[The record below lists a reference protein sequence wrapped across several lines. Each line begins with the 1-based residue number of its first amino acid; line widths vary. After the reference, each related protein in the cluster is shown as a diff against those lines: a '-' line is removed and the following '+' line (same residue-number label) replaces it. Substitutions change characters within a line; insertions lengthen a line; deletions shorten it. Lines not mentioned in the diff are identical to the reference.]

1 MEKTFKLKQSKT
13 NKNFSSNESKMKIS
27 SDENQKVNSKS
38 QNKNKAKKSKK
49 DKKVQETQ
57 TQTGEEQKDNLTIL
71 KEKNSKL
78 ESDLNHVKLDIDME
92 RNNSIKES
100 NNLNLKISE
109 INNEINRLR
118 LDNKY
123 LTNNLYSMQKKL
135 ETKINQSMHTKMR
148 NKSGEIE
155 NNNNEKLNKSIKLK
169 EKMILNSKQNLKL
182 LKKEKEVLEKEIK
195 KIEGVKKESLKKHL
209 EDIKNTQN
217 EKIKEMEELKNIQ
230 SEHSK
235 ICVKKI
241 SELLKQYDL
250 IKKEYE
256 FEIKKCKVINEKS
269 INKNLNN
276 VMISRSSKNVKIIS
290 SSENNNTNN
299 INKTFSKNKIT
310 KNKKL
315 TIYNAQAKKNNY
327 NIFDFY
333 SRRYI
338 ENNKKDNIS
347 KINEGFLQEN
357 NINSDRK
364 DSPSNIVSSSIN
376 YTSSNEPNKYNIMMN
391 MKLNNISNQ
400 NKNYYKN
407 KTLFTESEK
416 QLLSKLIPNK
426 LLDNYEQKYE
436 LLQKEN
442 NNIKIKMKDSTS
454 KKRLSKSNNILKL
467 QNSNL
472 QNNILNKKKIFLNLK
487 VNEYQRKKF
496 ELNEKIK
503 ENQKQIEYYQ
513 IIYKKKNKEF
523 NILLSEYKRIY
534 NDIKN
539 GKLYLKKGAQLNEK
553 NIQIMQKYG
562 MDESD
567 NESFNGNDD
576 VDNINYSEDE
586 DNEKIEEEEDEDEQ
600 NNEN

>member
-92 RNNSIKES
+92 RNNFIKES

-235 ICVKKI
+235 ICIKKI

-269 INKNLNN
+269 INKNLKNG
-276 VMISRSSKNVKIIS
+276 MISRSSKNVKIIS

-315 TIYNAQAKKNNY
+315 TIYDAQAKKNNY

-376 YTSSNEPNKYNIMMN
+376 YTSSNEPNKNNIMMN

-586 DNEKIEEEEDEDEQ
+586 DNEKREEDEDGEE

>member
-92 RNNSIKES
+92 RNNFIKES

-217 EKIKEMEELKNIQ
+217 KKIKEMEELKNIQ

-315 TIYNAQAKKNNY
+315 TIYDAQAKKNNY
-327 NIFDFY
+327 NIFNFY
-333 SRRYI
+333 SRRNI

-364 DSPSNIVSSSIN
+364 DSPSNIVSNSIN
-376 YTSSNEPNKYNIMMN
+376 YTSSNEPNKNNIMMN

-523 NILLSEYKRIY
+523 NILLREYKRIY

-553 NIQIMQKYG
+553 NIQIMHKYG

-586 DNEKIEEEEDEDEQ
+586 DNEKREEDEDGEE

>member
-315 TIYNAQAKKNNY
+315 TIYDAQAKKNNY

-586 DNEKIEEEEDEDEQ
+586 DNEKREEDEDGEE

>member
-92 RNNSIKES
+92 RNNFIKES

-315 TIYNAQAKKNNY
+315 TIYDAQAKKNNY

-333 SRRYI
+333 SRRNI

-376 YTSSNEPNKYNIMMN
+376 YTSSNEPNKNNIMMN

-472 QNNILNKKKIFLNLK
+472 QNNILNKKKIFLSLK
-487 VNEYQRKKF
+487 ANEYQRKKK
-496 ELNEKIK
+496 EINDKIK
-503 ENQKQIEYYQ
+503 ENQKNIEYYQ
-513 IIYKKKNKEF
+513 ILYKKKNKEF
-523 NILLSEYKRIY
+523 NILLREYKRIY

-553 NIQIMQKYG
+553 NIQAMHKYG

-567 NESFNGNDD
+567 NTSFNGNDD

-586 DNEKIEEEEDEDEQ
+586 DGEE

>member
-376 YTSSNEPNKYNIMMN
+376 YTSCNEPNKNNIMMN

-586 DNEKIEEEEDEDEQ
+586 DNEKREEDEDGEE

>member
-1 MEKTFKLKQSKT
+1 
-13 NKNFSSNESKMKIS
+13 
-27 SDENQKVNSKS
+27 
-38 QNKNKAKKSKK
+38 
-49 DKKVQETQ
+49 
-57 TQTGEEQKDNLTIL
+57 
-71 KEKNSKL
+71 
-78 ESDLNHVKLDIDME
+78 
-92 RNNSIKES
+92 
-100 NNLNLKISE
+100 
-109 INNEINRLR
+109 
-118 LDNKY
+118 
-123 LTNNLYSMQKKL
+123 
-135 ETKINQSMHTKMR
+135 
-148 NKSGEIE
+148 
-155 NNNNEKLNKSIKLK
+155 
-169 EKMILNSKQNLKL
+169 
-182 LKKEKEVLEKEIK
+182 
-195 KIEGVKKESLKKHL
+195 
-209 EDIKNTQN
+209 
-217 EKIKEMEELKNIQ
+217 
-230 SEHSK
+230 
-235 ICVKKI
+235 
-241 SELLKQYDL
+241 
-250 IKKEYE
+250 
-256 FEIKKCKVINEKS
+256 
-269 INKNLNN
+269 
-276 VMISRSSKNVKIIS
+276 
-290 SSENNNTNN
+290 
-299 INKTFSKNKIT
+299 
-310 KNKKL
+310 
-315 TIYNAQAKKNNY
+315 
-327 NIFDFY
+327 
-333 SRRYI
+333 
-338 ENNKKDNIS
+338 
-347 KINEGFLQEN
+347 
-357 NINSDRK
+357 
-364 DSPSNIVSSSIN
+364 
-376 YTSSNEPNKYNIMMN
+376 

-567 NESFNGNDD
+567 NTSFNGNDD

>member
-92 RNNSIKES
+92 RNNFIKES

-217 EKIKEMEELKNIQ
+217 KKIKEMEELKNIQ

-315 TIYNAQAKKNNY
+315 TIYDAQAKKNNY

-364 DSPSNIVSSSIN
+364 DSPSNIVSNSIN
-376 YTSSNEPNKYNIMMN
+376 YTSSNEPNKNIIMMN

-576 VDNINYSEDE
+576 FDNINYSEDE
-586 DNEKIEEEEDEDEQ
+586 DNEKREEDEDGEE

>member
-78 ESDLNHVKLDIDME
+78 ESDLNNVKFDIDME

-118 LDNKY
+118 LENKY

-217 EKIKEMEELKNIQ
+217 KKIKEMEELKNIQ

-290 SSENNNTNN
+290 SSENNNTNT

-315 TIYNAQAKKNNY
+315 TIYDAQAKKNNY

-364 DSPSNIVSSSIN
+364 DSPSNIVSNSIN
-376 YTSSNEPNKYNIMMN
+376 YTSSNEPNKNNIMMN

-586 DNEKIEEEEDEDEQ
+586 DNEKREEDEDGEE

>member
-1 MEKTFKLKQSKT
+1 MEKTFKLKQSNT

-27 SDENQKVNSKS
+27 SDENQKANSKS

-315 TIYNAQAKKNNY
+315 TIYDAQAKKNNY

-364 DSPSNIVSSSIN
+364 DSPSNIVSNSIN
-376 YTSSNEPNKYNIMMN
+376 YTSSNEPNKNNIMMN

-586 DNEKIEEEEDEDEQ
+586 DNEKREEDEDGEE

>member
-27 SDENQKVNSKS
+27 SDENQKVNSKR

-49 DKKVQETQ
+49 YKKVQETQ

-586 DNEKIEEEEDEDEQ
+586 DNEKREEDEDGEE

>member
-315 TIYNAQAKKNNY
+315 TIYDAQAKKNNY

-496 ELNEKIK
+496 EINEKIK

-539 GKLYLKKGAQLNEK
+539 GKLYLKKGVQLNEK

-586 DNEKIEEEEDEDEQ
+586 DNEKREEDEDGEE

>member
-1 MEKTFKLKQSKT
+1 
-13 NKNFSSNESKMKIS
+13 
-27 SDENQKVNSKS
+27 
-38 QNKNKAKKSKK
+38 
-49 DKKVQETQ
+49 
-57 TQTGEEQKDNLTIL
+57 
-71 KEKNSKL
+71 
-78 ESDLNHVKLDIDME
+78 
-92 RNNSIKES
+92 
-100 NNLNLKISE
+100 
-109 INNEINRLR
+109 
-118 LDNKY
+118 
-123 LTNNLYSMQKKL
+123 
-135 ETKINQSMHTKMR
+135 
-148 NKSGEIE
+148 
-155 NNNNEKLNKSIKLK
+155 
-169 EKMILNSKQNLKL
+169 
-182 LKKEKEVLEKEIK
+182 
-195 KIEGVKKESLKKHL
+195 
-209 EDIKNTQN
+209 
-217 EKIKEMEELKNIQ
+217 
-230 SEHSK
+230 
-235 ICVKKI
+235 
-241 SELLKQYDL
+241 
-250 IKKEYE
+250 
-256 FEIKKCKVINEKS
+256 
-269 INKNLNN
+269 
-276 VMISRSSKNVKIIS
+276 MISRSSKNVKIIS

-333 SRRYI
+333 SRRNI

-347 KINEGFLQEN
+347 KVNEGFLQEN

-376 YTSSNEPNKYNIMMN
+376 YTSSNELNKNNIMMN

-454 KKRLSKSNNILKL
+454 KKRLGKSNNILKL

-586 DNEKIEEEEDEDEQ
+586 DNEKREEDEDGEE

>member
-1 MEKTFKLKQSKT
+1 MKKEYKLKQSNI

-27 SDENQKVNSKS
+27 SGENQNNKS
-38 QNKNKAKKSKK
+38 PNKNKTKNSKK
-49 DKKVQETQ
+49 EKKVQETQ

-71 KEKNSKL
+71 KQKNSKL
-78 ESDLNHVKLDIDME
+78 ESDLNQVKFDIDME
-92 RNNSIKES
+92 RNNSIQES

-118 LDNKY
+118 LDNKF

-148 NKSGEIE
+148 NKSGETE
-155 NNNNEKLNKSIKLK
+155 NNTNEKLNKNIKLK
-169 EKMILNSKQNLKL
+169 EKMILNSKQNLKIV
-182 LKKEKEVLEKEIK
+182 KKEKEFLEKEIK
-195 KIEGVKKESLKKHL
+195 KIQGVKKESLEKQL
-209 EDIKNTQN
+209 EDIQNTQN
-217 EKIKEMEELKNIQ
+217 ENIKEMEELKNVQ
-230 SEHSK
+230 SEHNK
-235 ICVKKI
+235 ICVRKI

-250 IKKEYE
+250 IKNEYE
-256 FEIKKCKVINEKS
+256 FEIKKYKVINEKS
-269 INKNLNN
+269 TSKNLKN
-276 VMISRSSKNVKIIS
+276 VMISRSSRNVKTNS
-290 SSENNNTNN
+290 SSENKNTNN
-299 INKTFSKNKIT
+299 IDKTFSKNKIT

-315 TIYNAQAKKNNY
+315 TIYDAQAKENNY

-333 SRRYI
+333 LRR
-338 ENNKKDNIS
+338 NNEKNKNDNLS

-357 NINSDRK
+357 NIILDIK
-364 DSPSNIVSSSIN
+364 DSPRNIVSSSIN
-376 YTSSNEPNKYNIMMN
+376 YTNSNELNINNRMMN

-400 NKNYYKN
+400 NKNYYRN
-407 KTLFTESEK
+407 KALFTESEK

-426 LLDNYEQKYE
+426 LLDNYEQKFE

-442 NNIKIKMKDSTS
+442 NNIKIKMNDSTS
-454 KKRLSKSNNILKL
+454 KKKLNKSNNILKL

-487 VNEYQRKKF
+487 VNEYQRKKM

-523 NILLSEYKRIY
+523 NILLREYKRIY

-553 NIQIMQKYG
+553 NIQTMHKYG

-567 NESFNGNDD
+567 NTSFNGNDD
-576 VDNINYSEDE
+576 VDNIKYSEDE
-586 DNEKIEEEEDEDEQ
+586 DNEKIEEDEDDEE

>member
-27 SDENQKVNSKS
+27 SDENQKANSKS

-78 ESDLNHVKLDIDME
+78 ESDLNNVKFDIDME

-118 LDNKY
+118 LENKY

-290 SSENNNTNN
+290 SSENNNTNT

-315 TIYNAQAKKNNY
+315 TIYDAQAKKNNY

-364 DSPSNIVSSSIN
+364 DSPSNIVSNSIN
-376 YTSSNEPNKYNIMMN
+376 YTSSNEPNKNNIMMN

-586 DNEKIEEEEDEDEQ
+586 DNEKREEDEDGEE